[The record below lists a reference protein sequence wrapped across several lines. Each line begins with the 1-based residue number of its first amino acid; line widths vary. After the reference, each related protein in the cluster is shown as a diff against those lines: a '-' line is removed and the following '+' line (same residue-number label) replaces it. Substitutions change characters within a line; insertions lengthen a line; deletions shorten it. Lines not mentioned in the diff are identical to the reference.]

1 MSRNYKPMP
10 KLWRLQE
17 LFKLSDKYPSG
28 LAWKVK
34 KAGNNPGDAVGKKNI
49 HTGYYTV
56 FVDNES
62 YQAHRIVYY
71 LRMGVCPD
79 AHSVQHLGETKDNRT
94 PLIETYKTPTNK
106 KLMASGFKL

>member
-71 LRMGVCPD
+71 LRTNQCPD
-79 AHSVQHLGETKDNRT
+79 NHGIKHFVSNHNKDNRLELK
-94 PLIETYKTPTNK
+94 PTYFTNVK
-106 KLMASGFKL
+106 YK